1 MTKKQLKQ
9 ATEQQAENDLR
20 IINDSRTIL
29 ETTVN
34 PDTFFLRLELVTYS
48 HRLCKHRGGDFL
60 LR

>member
-48 HRLCKHRGGDFL
+48 HRLKR
-60 LR
+60 